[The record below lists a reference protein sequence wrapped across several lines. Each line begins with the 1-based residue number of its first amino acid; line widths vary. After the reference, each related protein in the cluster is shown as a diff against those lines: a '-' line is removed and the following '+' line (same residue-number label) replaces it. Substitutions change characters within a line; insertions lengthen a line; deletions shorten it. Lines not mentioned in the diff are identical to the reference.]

1 MKLVTFSGRG
11 STRTTTRPDFSND
24 TTCMQVYQ
32 AHFGCTPVVVPSYSD
47 SRNRSQSYRRP
58 RCYNAVFTRAWHG
71 ARTSRPATTYCLVCG
86 VGAVSNRPAPQSR
99 FQEVALLRGEQVE
112 DIQVVAMLV
121 RRCIAGDAAA
131 WEEIVQTYNRR
142 IYNICYRFAGS
153 ADDAQDLTQDVFI
166 KMYRTLSSYDSSK
179 GAFVTWVTTI
189 TRNLLVD
196 HFRKTKQD
204 RMTDSMDTTASDH
217 EDAQPL
223 SEQIPDQSA
232 PPDARVRSRE
242 VSETVHQALAKLSP
256 ELREALILR
265 DLQDMDYREIATV
278 LRVPE
283 GTVKSRIN
291 RGRAEL
297 ARLLQRTYRQ
307 VM

>member
-1 MKLVTFSGRG
+1 MEDAQL
-11 STRTTTRPDFSND
+11 
-24 TTCMQVYQ
+24 
-32 AHFGCTPVVVPSYSD
+32 A
-47 SRNRSQSYRRP
+47 
-58 RCYNAVFTRAWHG
+58 
-71 ARTSRPATTYCLVCG
+71 
-86 VGAVSNRPAPQSR
+86 
-99 FQEVALLRGEQVE
+99 AL
-112 DIQVVAMLV
+112 LV
-121 RRCIAGDAAA
+121 RRCIGGDAAA
-131 WEEIVQTYNRR
+131 WEEIVQRYHRR

-153 ADDAQDLTQDVFI
+153 AEDAQDLTQEVFI
-166 KMYRTLSSYDSSK
+166 RMYRTLTTYDTSK
-179 GAFVTWVTTI
+179 GAFTTWLTTM

-204 RMTDSMDTTASDH
+204 RMTDSLDATASGH
-217 EDAQPL
+217 EDAMPL
-223 SEQIPDQSA
+223 GERIPDEGP
-232 PPDARVRSRE
+232 PPDSGVKSRE
-242 VSETVHQALAKLSP
+242 TREVVHSALQKLSP
-256 ELREALILR
+256 ELREAVILR